1 MRSNTHVSRFEGIK
15 PRLLERL
22 NGLVRCHAIFLLV
35 LGTVS
40 CVSVVGA
47 QETYTVLPGDTFSR
61 IARAQG
67 FSLTALL
74 EANPD
79 QGESLQPGDQLRIPE
94 LIEFPDLSESTAWE
108 PIDSLFN
115 HEVLAGDTWYGLA
128 KRYDVRLEA
137 LRKANPSRDESL
149 QLGTLIRIPGHPA
162 VDPAVRWEQQRSALL
177 ERAQSDSTQQAT
189 RIETQEGDGSLKTR
203 SFLGGDQLLDRFAGR
218 SQKEARM
225 PASIESDTLH
235 LLAMLPYLLPVDT
248 VLGGDYDAKTKRLR
262 EIAMEF
268 THGMQW
274 GAHMLKDSGFHVQ
287 LRLVDTEA
295 DSLGVVGW
303 SAADLSWAD
312 AVFGPLRRSAL
323 DSVAAL
329 LAPMGTP
336 QWILTDSPQQW
347 KRYPNTLLIDADR
360 EAGMRQLGQL
370 AAQNHV
376 GDTVIVLETKG
387 KDAALEQAFLTGFQ
401 EERGTSEGL
410 IVWPATSRFAE
421 GLTALMDT
429 SKLNVVAIPAGASA
443 RSMMAYVQT
452 ELQLADSFPVR
463 LYANPQSLSY
473 EFMEWDF
480 VDRVQWTL
488 PSDDWMQW
496 EDSLMQVKVRW
507 FKDQYATEPSDYAIR
522 GCDAVLET
530 ARWTRLPAAA
540 NPNTVRTRFE
550 WKEEPVSGKLRNEAW
565 KFIEFS
571 SGEWHEVDLNEPA
584 KRLFR

>member
-1 MRSNTHVSRFEGIK
+1 MRSNTHASHLDRIR
-15 PRLLERL
+15 PRLMDQV
-22 NGLVRCHAIFLLV
+22 NGIVRYRALFLLV
-35 LGTVS
+35 LGAVC
-40 CVSVVGA
+40 CVSIIGA

-67 FSLTALL
+67 FSLTALR

-79 QGESLQPGDQLRIPE
+79 QEESLQPGDRLQFPE
-94 LIEFPDLSESTAWE
+94 LIEFPDLSESTAWD
-108 PIDSLFN
+108 PIDSLLN
-115 HEVLAGDTWYGLA
+115 HAVRAGDTWYGLA
-128 KRYDVRLEA
+128 KRYDVRLDA

-149 QLGTLIRIPGHPA
+149 QQGTLIRIPGHRA
-162 VDPAVRWEQQRSALL
+162 ADPTVLWELQRSTLL
-177 ERAQSDSTQQAT
+177 ERAQNDSTQRAT
-189 RIETQEGDGSLKTR
+189 SLETQESDGSLNPR
-203 SFLGGDQLLDRFAGR
+203 SFPGDNQLLDRFTLR
-218 SQKEARM
+218 SQKEVRM
-225 PASIESDTLH
+225 PTKIESDTLH

-268 THGMQW
+268 THGMEW

-303 SAADLSWAD
+303 CAADLRWAD
-312 AVFGPLRRSAL
+312 AVFGPLRRSAI

-329 LAPMGTP
+329 IAPLGTP
-336 QWILTDSPQQW
+336 QWILTDSPQHW
-347 KRYPNTLLIDADR
+347 KRYPNTLLIDAHR

-387 KDAALEQAFLTGFQ
+387 KDAVLEQAFLTGFQ
-401 EERGTSEGL
+401 EERGTSDGL

-429 SKLNVVAIPAGASA
+429 SKLNIVAIPAGASA

-463 LYANPQSLSY
+463 LYANPQSLFY
-473 EFMEWDF
+473 EFMEWNF

-496 EDSLMQVKVRW
+496 DDSLMQAKVLW
-507 FKDQYATEPSDYAIR
+507 FKNQYATEPSDYAIR

-530 ARWTRLPAAA
+530 ARWMASPAVA
-540 NPNTVRTRFE
+540 NPSTVRTRFV
-550 WKEEPVSGKLRNEAW
+550 WKKDPVSGKLRNEAW

-571 SGEWHEVDLNEPA
+571 SGEWNEIYLKEPA
-584 KRLFR
+584 KRFFR

>member
-1 MRSNTHVSRFEGIK
+1 MKSNIHARRFEAIK
-15 PRLLERL
+15 PKRLERV
-22 NGLVRCHAIFLLV
+22 NGLLCYRAMFFLV
-35 LGTVS
+35 LGVVS
-40 CVSVVGA
+40 CVSLAGA
-47 QETYTVLPGDTFSR
+47 QEAYTVLPGDTFSR

-67 FSLTALL
+67 CSLTALR

-79 QGESLQPGDQLRIPE
+79 QNESLQPGDQLRLPE

-115 HEVLAGDTWYGLA
+115 HEVLAGDTWYGLS
-128 KRYDVRLEA
+128 KRYNIRLDA

-149 QLGTLIRIPGHPA
+149 QLGSLIRVPGITMSQSS
-162 VDPAVRWEQQRSALL
+162 RWEQQRSTLL
-177 ERAQSDSTQQAT
+177 ERAQSDTTQKET
-189 RIETQEGDGSLKTR
+189 RSETREGDGSLNTR
-203 SFLGGDQLLDRFAGR
+203 SFRGGDQFLDRFNGR
-218 SQKEARM
+218 SQKETRM
-225 PASIESDTLH
+225 PTTIESDTLH
-235 LLAMLPYLLPVDT
+235 LLAMLPYLLTVDT

-303 SAADLSWAD
+303 DAADLRWAD
-312 AVFGPLRRSAL
+312 AVFGPLRRSSI

-329 LAPMGTP
+329 LEPMGTP
-336 QWILTDSPQQW
+336 QWILTDSPQHW
-347 KRYPNTLLIDADR
+347 KRYSNTLLIDAHR
-360 EAGMRQLGQL
+360 ESGMRQLGQL

-387 KDAALEQAFLTGFQ
+387 KDADLEQAFLTGFQ
-401 EERGTSEGL
+401 EERGNSDGL

-429 SKLNVVAIPAGASA
+429 SKLNIVAIPAGASA

-473 EFMEWDF
+473 EFMEWNF

-496 EDSLMQVKVRW
+496 DDSLMKVKVVW
-507 FKDQYATEPSDYAIR
+507 FKNQYATEPSDYAIR
-522 GCDAVLET
+522 GCDSVLET
-530 ARWTRLPAAA
+530 ARWMRTPLAA

-571 SGEWHEVDLNEPA
+571 SGEWHEIDLNESA